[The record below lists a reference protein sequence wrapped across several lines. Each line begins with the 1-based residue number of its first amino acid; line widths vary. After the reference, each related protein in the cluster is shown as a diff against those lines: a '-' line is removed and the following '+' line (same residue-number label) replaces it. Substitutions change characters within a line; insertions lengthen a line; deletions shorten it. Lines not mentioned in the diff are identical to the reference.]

1 MLKDG
6 ITTTLSQIPSICENT
21 SQSYTNTEK
30 VWTIECDTILI
41 FFHNDKKTTKKFRDS
56 NHLDKGIN
64 TNEKI
69 LYLYAPILS

>member
-6 ITTTLSQIPSICENT
+6 ITITWSQIPSIYENT

-30 VWTIECDTILI
+30 VWTTECDTTLI
-41 FFHNDKKTTKKFRDS
+41 FFHNDKETTKKFRNS